1 MSCNSERHK
10 EDLDNYIIDII
21 ESIETATKDSI
32 PYKNV
37 PQDSQY
43 KAQQRKHIPGWK
55 EHVQPYKEEAH
66 FWYVEWRTVGKPRSG
81 ILYDNMRFF
90 RNKFCYAKRRVLN
103 AAEALKKDK
112 FLEAALRGDKDLFEE
127 LRKFKGAAGKVASKV
142 DGHNDPDSISDHF
155 KTIYEALYNRT
166 GTKEPLE
173 NLLQQVNASVEAQ
186 DVLRELLQC

>member
-1 MSCNSERHK
+1 MNLFRESDHIRNQECLECKNLSSNSERHK
-10 EDLDNYIIDII
+10 EDLDNYIEDNI

-103 AAEALKKDK
+103 ASEALKKDK
-112 FLEAALRGDKDLFEE
+112 FLEAALRGDKDL
-127 LRKFKGAAGKVASKV
+127 RS
-142 DGHNDPDSISDHF
+142 S
-155 KTIYEALYNRT
+155 
-166 GTKEPLE
+166 E
-173 NLLQQVNASVEAQ
+173 NLKVE
-186 DVLRELLQC
+186 LGK